1 MKIDIAKYINKI
13 PPIFRNVFFL
23 SAIAFL
29 VWMLFLDDNN
39 MMSQYR
45 LYKELK
51 EMEGK
56 KEFFKK
62 ESFAATAEYNAIVDN
77 PQYVERFAREKYWM
91 KKDNEDLYI
100 IVKTDKQ

>member
-1 MKIDIAKYINKI
+1 
-13 PPIFRNVFFL
+13 
-23 SAIAFL
+23 
-29 VWMLFLDDNN
+29 
-39 MMSQYR
+39 
-45 LYKELK
+45 
-51 EMEGK
+51 MEAK

-62 ESFAATAEYNAIVDN
+62 ESFAATSEYNVIVDN